1 MNPRLASIALPL
13 TLACAVTTARADDA
27 PAFDRPGLSFAASV
41 LPAGSFDW
49 EQGLPDFEHD
59 SSAGVRTNAYAATTE
74 FRLGIGHALEL
85 QLAGSPWNRVTVRD
99 HGVHAS
105 DTGAGDTRVAVK
117 WAPPLATEGLSFA
130 LLGAV
135 SFDTGA
141 AAFSSGS
148 TVSTLGAVLSHDLG
162 DGRSIGGYLDVDH
175 DASSNVVSSSLSYG
189 FPVNDAIGG
198 FVEVGHSSGG
208 GPATSVAGGGL
219 TWLLDNRLQFDLSA
233 HAGLTSKS
241 TDLDAG
247 FGISYL
253 WP

>member
-1 MNPRLASIALPL
+1 MNSRLARIALPFVVG
-13 TLACAVTTARADDA
+13 CAATSARADDA
-27 PAFDRPGLSFAASV
+27 PAFDRPGLSFAAAV
-41 LPAGSFDW
+41 LPAGNFDW

-59 SSAGVRTNAYAATTE
+59 SSAGVRTNTYAANTE

-105 DTGAGDTRVAVK
+105 ATGAGDTRVAVK
-117 WAPPLATEGLSFA
+117 WAPPLATGGLSFA

-135 SFDTGA
+135 SLDTGA
-141 AAFSSGS
+141 AAFSSGT
-148 TVSTLGAVLSHDLG
+148 TVSTVGVALSRDLG
-162 DGRSIGGYLDVDH
+162 DGRSVGGYLNVDH
-175 DASSNVVSSSLSYG
+175 DRSSNVVSSSLSYG
-189 FPVNDAIGG
+189 FPLNDAVGV
-198 FVEVGHSSGG
+198 FVEVGHGSGG

-219 TWLLDNRLQFDLSA
+219 TWLVDNRLQFDLSA
-233 HAGLTSKS
+233 HVGLTSRS
-241 TDLDAG
+241 PDLDAG